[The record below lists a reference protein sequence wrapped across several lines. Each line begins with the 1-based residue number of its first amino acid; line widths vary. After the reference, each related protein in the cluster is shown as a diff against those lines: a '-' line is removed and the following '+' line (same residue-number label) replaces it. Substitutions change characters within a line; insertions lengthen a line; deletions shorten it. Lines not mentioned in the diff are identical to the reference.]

1 MTVIIAVVE
10 EMNSSVRDRVNG
22 IIAGL
27 IHRDIMIED
36 VVVITSA
43 LIFTDQT
50 IEGIEKAEISIALTW
65 EVRWEVQIQ
74 LLLFHQEDKSMILTQ
89 L

>member
-43 LIFTDQT
+43 LIITDQT
-50 IEGIEKAEISIALTW
+50 IEGIEKVGISIVLTW

>member
-43 LIFTDQT
+43 LIITDQT
-50 IEGIEKAEISIALTW
+50 IEGIEKAGISIVLTW